1 MVSKKKSERHWR
13 FPVDPSGI
21 AAQIVAMQ
29 NQALQAS
36 LAVAATKQA
45 QQQQQAVV
53 DLLVESTRT
62 VVATNGARGNVVD
75 VLV

>member
-1 MVSKKKSERHWR
+1 MRLSVDVS
-13 FPVDPSGI
+13 DL

-29 NQALQAS
+29 NQALQNS
-36 LAVAATKQA
+36 LAVAATKQM

-53 DLLVESTRT
+53 DLLTESATP
-62 VVATNGARGNVVD
+62 VAPPSSGRGSVID

>member
-1 MVSKKKSERHWR
+1 MRLSVDVS
-13 FPVDPSGI
+13 DL

-29 NQALQAS
+29 NQALQNS
-36 LAVAATKQA
+36 LAVAATKQM

-53 DLLVESTRT
+53 DLLTESVTP
-62 VVATNGARGNVVD
+62 VAPPSSGRGSVID

>member
-1 MVSKKKSERHWR
+1 M
-13 FPVDPSGI
+13 DPSGI

-62 VVATNGARGNVVD
+62 VAAANGGRGSVVD
-75 VLV
+75 ILV

>member
-1 MVSKKKSERHWR
+1 M
-13 FPVDPSGI
+13 DPSGI

-36 LAVAATKQA
+36 LAV
-45 QQQQQAVV
+45 V

-62 VVATNGARGNVVD
+62 VVATNGVRGNVVD